1 MHHYYAVI
9 DGRLSKP
16 RILSVQLSLDKLLSH
31 LQPFNH
37 TLHYFKQLRLCS
49 LLLSLIRLIHFQVSY
64 CDIYS
69 IDEAKLSYE
78 YLAFASQKKL
88 TSAAP
93 TLAIVETFEK
103 ELSKIS
109 KAMLENVTSSTMYDS
124 STLPLADVSMEITDL
139 VNEAYSGGKCHS
151 VVKQLIDWSPNSS
164 LQIPKWL

>member
-37 TLHYFKQLRLCS
+37 TPHYFKHLRLCS
-49 LLLSLIRLIHFQVSY
+49 LLLSLIKLIHFQVSY

-88 TSAAP
+88 TSATP

-103 ELSKIS
+103 ELSKTLAHSKTS
-109 KAMLENVTSSTMYDS
+109 KAMLENVTSSTVYDS

-139 VNEAYSGGKCHS
+139 VNEAY
-151 VVKQLIDWSPNSS
+151 
-164 LQIPKWL
+164 